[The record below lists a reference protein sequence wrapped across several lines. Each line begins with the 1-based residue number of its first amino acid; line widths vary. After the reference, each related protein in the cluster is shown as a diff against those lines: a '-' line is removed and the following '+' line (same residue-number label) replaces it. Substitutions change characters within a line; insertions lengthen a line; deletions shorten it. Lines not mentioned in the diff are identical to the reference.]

1 MRQAVSVR
9 PVIILF
15 CFLLLVAPAA
25 AEPVTASTETVR
37 LVELFLKTPVADLP
51 PESVDPF
58 LAISENS
65 LPKKLR
71 RRFSI
76 RKIELYSLLHLSK
89 GKKRGNFR
97 VMEDKCEAPRQAT
110 GADIGLLMDSGY
122 VEISQDEVSYLTQKT
137 KCTERDMLCEFSLQ
151 IRDEAVVVR
160 RKKQVRRR
168 YFLYCGSACD
178 PLMALV
184 AVYREHGKDN
194 STSFFGIGPTC
205 HR

>member
-1 MRQAVSVR
+1 MRVFDTVLFFILLIFSSPATARAVK
-9 PVIILF
+9 
-15 CFLLLVAPAA
+15 
-25 AEPVTASTETVR
+25 ASSETVH
-37 LVELFLKTPVADLP
+37 LVELFLKTPIPDLP
-51 PESVDPF
+51 PESINPF
-58 LAISENS
+58 LAIAEDS

-71 RRFSI
+71 RRFSS
-76 RKIELYSLLHLSK
+76 RKIELYSLMQLSK

-97 VMEDKCEAPRQAT
+97 VMDEKCEAPQQASS
-110 GADIGLLMDSGY
+110 ADIGLLMDSGY
-122 VEISQDEVSYLTQKT
+122 VEISPDEESYLTQKT
-137 KCTERDMLCEFSLQ
+137 KCTELDMLCEFSLQ

-168 YFLYCGSACD
+168 YFLYCSSACD

-194 STSFFGIGPTC
+194 STQFFGIGPTC